1 MSGLKTALLKALTL
15 PGAKTSLSPFRA
27 GHASIFMLH
36 RFHSPEL
43 GVEGH
48 DPVALR
54 KALAYLRRSRYEIL
68 PLGELFR
75 RLDGQGPPLRGAVAF
90 TIDDG
95 YLDHAQVA
103 APIFAEFDCPVTT
116 FVTSGFLDGMLWFWW
131 DQIEYLFRLT
141 QVREATVP
149 VGTSSVSYRWE
160 TVPERDRHQFDFT
173 ARCKEVPNGEKLMA
187 IQQLAH
193 AFEVELPAAAP
204 SPRYGAMSWDDLR
217 RCERGGMNFG
227 PHTVTHPV
235 LSQTED
241 EQSAHELRESW
252 RRLQQESRSPVA
264 VFCYPNGR
272 FKDFSTRE
280 VGTLRDLGFQGAVV
294 GEPGYASAR
303 RFDESPGAPFGVQRF
318 PYPED
323 LGHFLQV
330 VTGLERVKTIVR
342 ERSWR

>member
-1 MSGLKTALLKALTL
+1 MSGLKTALLRTLSL

-36 RFHSPEL
+36 RFHSPEF

-48 DPVALR
+48 DPKALR
-54 KALAYLRRSRYEIL
+54 LALAYLRKSRYETISL
-68 PLGELFR
+68 AELFS
-75 RLDGQGPPLRGAVAF
+75 RLKEGKPIRGAVAF

-95 YLDHAQVA
+95 YLDHAHVA

-116 FVTSGFLDGMLWFWW
+116 FVTSGFLDGTIWFWW
-131 DQIEYLFRLT
+131 DQIEYIFRQTAL
-141 QVREATVP
+141 RTVTAP
-149 VGTSSVSYRWE
+149 IGAGSVSYRWDNLS
-160 TVPERDRHQFDFT
+160 ERDGHQFDFT
-173 ARCKEVPNGEKLMA
+173 ARCKEVPNSEKLMA

-193 AFEVELPAAAP
+193 ALEVELPAKAP
-204 SPRYGAMSWDDLR
+204 SQRYQAMTWDDLR
-217 RCERGGMNFG
+217 TAEKGGMTFG

-235 LSQTED
+235 LARTD
-241 EQSAHELRESW
+241 DTQSSHELRESW
-252 RRLQQESRSPVA
+252 RRLRQETSSAVP

-272 FKDFSTRE
+272 FKDFSQRE
-280 VGTLRDLGFQGAVV
+280 VATLKDLGFLGSVV
-294 GEPGYASAR
+294 GESGYASAR
-303 RFDESPGAPFGVQRF
+303 RFHETPSSPFGVQRF